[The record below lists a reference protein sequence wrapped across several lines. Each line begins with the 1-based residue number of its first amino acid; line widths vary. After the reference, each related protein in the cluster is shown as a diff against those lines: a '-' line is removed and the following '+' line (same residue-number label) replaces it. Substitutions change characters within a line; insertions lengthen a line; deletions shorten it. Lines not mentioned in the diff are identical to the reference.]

1 MNSSS
6 GPAGW
11 MSWSPNATIL
21 FSIYSGGADAE
32 RGANVV
38 GTVVLFAGVVLS
50 SWMLRSSRDGLKSRQ
65 MLY

>member
-1 MNSSS
+1 
-6 GPAGW
+6 